1 MYLSL
6 PGIDRK
12 HSDYKNAK
20 NSLYSREHQRQIEVR
35 DRQLN
40 EIRQDWEELMQLVNK
55 RRELAKRNP
64 NDLVNLL
71 KLDNQIYELAF
82 EYANNQIYIT
92 I

>member
-12 HSDYKNAK
+12 YSDYKSAK
-20 NSLYSREHQRQIEVR
+20 NSLYSQEHQRQIEVR

-40 EIRQDWEELMQLVNK
+40 EIRCDWEILMQLINK

-64 NDLVNLL
+64 NDLVGLL